1 MKKLTIQ
8 LLVILMLSSCPGFLF
23 AQFTFFN
30 PKESFAI
37 EVSLENTT
45 LKRLPMYRN
54 SISSLAVKGDW
65 IIGGTSADEGLSPF
79 VFVASLKEQKMTN
92 FKDLNEIVK
101 GQRSIRS
108 GLCKGKNNVF
118 FAGTIANKKADGSA
132 ADGHLLRI
140 RIGKNGSIDIDDMG
154 APVSGEGIFSLLCD
168 AKGETLYGVTYPSG
182 KFFKY
187 SIAGKQ
193 VKVFD
198 DIAPTKKDLRRLDEY
213 ALEPE
218 DYIANALIEDNEG
231 WIYGSMPI
239 NQLFAFNPKA
249 DTFHVLKDNVP
260 EVWGRRTMAQVES
273 WTKSDEGILYGGN
286 AGDGQLFSI
295 DPATKRVKNLGKPIM
310 MNRLRGLAFGRDG
323 KLYGI
328 AGALPGYA
336 HLFSF
341 DPDGEGFHDYGNP
354 EFKMVA
360 PGIEQ
365 GILWRGFQLG
375 TIAASEDGKYIVMGE
390 DEALSQLLIFVVGEY
405 NEGRHGY

>member
-1 MKKLTIQ
+1 M
-8 LLVILMLSSCPGFLF
+8 MSSCPGFLY

-30 PKESFAI
+30 PKEAFAI
-37 EVSLENTT
+37 EVSLQNTS

-54 SISSLAVKGDW
+54 SISSLAVTGDW
-65 IIGGTSADEGLSPF
+65 IIGGTSADEGLAPF
-79 VFVASLKEQKMTN
+79 VFVASLKEKKLMS
-92 FKDLNEIVK
+92 FKDLDDVVP

-108 GLCKGKNNVF
+108 GLCRGKDDVL
-118 FAGTIANKKADGSA
+118 FAGTIPNKKSDGSKG
-132 ADGHLLRI
+132 DGHLI
-140 RIGKNGSIDIDDMG
+140 RVETGSNGNLHVVDLG
-154 APVSGEGIFSLLCD
+154 VPVSGEGIFSLLCD

-187 SIAGKQ
+187 NIAGKQ

-198 DIAPTKKDLRRLDEY
+198 DIAPSEKDIRRLDEY

-218 DYIANALIEDNEG
+218 NYITNALIEDKAG

-239 NQLFAFNPKA
+239 NRLFAFNPA
-249 DTFHVLKDNVP
+249 DDKFLVLKDEVP
-260 EVWGRRTMAQVES
+260 EVWGRRTLAQVES
-273 WTKSDEGILYGGN
+273 WAKSDDGILYGGN

-310 MNRLRGLAFGRDG
+310 MNQLRGLSFGADG

-328 AGALPGYA
+328 AGGLPGYA
-336 HLFSF
+336 HLFSY
-341 DPDGEGFHDYGNP
+341 DLEAEGFRDFGNP
-354 EFKMVA
+354 EFTMVA

-375 TIAASEDGKYIVMGE
+375 SITSSEDGKYIVMGE
-390 DEALSQLLIFVVGEY
+390 DEALSQLLIFVAGEY